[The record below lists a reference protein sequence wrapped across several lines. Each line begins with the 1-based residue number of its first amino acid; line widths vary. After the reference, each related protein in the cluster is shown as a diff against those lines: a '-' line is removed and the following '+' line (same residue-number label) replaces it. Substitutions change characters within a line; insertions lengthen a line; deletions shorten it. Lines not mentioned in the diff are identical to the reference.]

1 MEIFTIKYYITEFE
15 KRNKFLKKRTV
26 QNLYTSMTEE
36 CMSITSSTI
45 SRQYNEYSEAVSKNE
60 KTSIFESR

>member
-1 MEIFTIKYYITEFE
+1 MGIFIIMHYIIKVENRISFM
-15 KRNKFLKKRTV
+15 KKRTV

-36 CMSITSSTI
+36 CISITSSTI